1 MHDEWEYNAA
11 RISGGGPNGLV
22 EGLNKLGH
30 EGWEA
35 WGREVHPD
43 GDLVLL
49 KRKKLRA
56 LALPAFE
63 MPAKR
68 KHS

>member
-11 RISGGGPNGLV
+11 RISGGGPNGLI
-22 EGLNKLGH
+22 EALNKLGK

-35 WGREVHPD
+35 WGRETHPD

-49 KRKKLRA
+49 KRKKPRAFVMPELPLRA
-56 LALPAFE
+56 LG
-63 MPAKR
+63 KR
-68 KHS
+68 S